1 MQPFFLALATVIFQG
16 LPIFGVAPQGK
27 PLVLEKG
34 DRIAIVGNTLAER
47 MQHSGYLEALIQA
60 RFPDNE
66 LVIRNLGFSAD
77 EITTRLR
84 SQSFGTPEEWL
95 AKVQANVIFAFFGY
109 NESFAGTEGLPLFKA
124 QLDNYLKSLTTTKFD
139 GQSLPRVVLFSPI
152 AHENLRSIH
161 LPDGKENNQRL
172 AVYSKAMAEVAV
184 ARQVLFV
191 DLFTPTLAIQSQ
203 GNPWTI
209 NGIHLND
216 HGNSALARVIEK
228 ALFDQPVPETN
239 LKRIQRAVLDKN
251 QHWFARYRTT
261 DGYSVFGGRAGLV
274 FAPDKQTNFVVMQRE
289 MEVLD
294 VMTANRDRRIWAV
307 AKGGDIKVDDS
318 NTPPFLEVK
327 TNKPGPLEGGKHR
340 FLSGQESIDL
350 MKMGKNLK
358 VNLFASE
365 ETFPELVNPVQM
377 SWDTKG
383 RLWVAVW
390 PTYPHFKPKEAMN
403 DKLLVLEDTNGDGKA
418 DKVTTFA
425 DDLHCPTGFE
435 HWNGGVLVAQ
445 TPDLWFLK
453 DTDGDGKADLKE
465 RIVHGLDSADT
476 HHASNSFVLDPAGG
490 LYFQEGTFHHTQ
502 VESPW
507 GAPRRC
513 ANAGVYRYDPR
524 RQKFEVY
531 ITFGFANPHGHVFDR
546 WGQDIVVDGTGATPF
561 HAALFSGHLDYPNKH
576 NRPPQ
581 VYQQRT
587 RPCPGMEYLSSPH
600 FPEEYQD
607 NLLVGNAIGFQ
618 GILRYKIEP
627 DGGSFKGTELEP
639 IISSSDPNF
648 RPSDM
653 KIGPDGAIYLIDW
666 HNPIIGHMQHNL
678 RDPSRGR
685 SHGRIYRITHEGRP
699 LAKSPPIAGEPISR
713 LLEILRHPT
722 ERVRYAARNELGSR
736 KPVEVLDHA
745 KVWIASLD
753 KTDSNYVH
761 NMLEGLWLH
770 QNLDAVNPEL
780 LQAVLTSTDHRA
792 RAAAVR
798 VLSHWLDR
806 IPNALNLLRKLAA
819 DNHPLVRVEAVR
831 TASFFTSPEALDIP
845 FIAGEAPPD
854 PFVDFVREE
863 TLRTLEPHWKKAL
876 ADKRPIDLKNER
888 AARFLLRGMSV
899 ESLLMG
905 KKTTAV
911 LREIL
916 MRPGLREEVRRE
928 ALRDLA
934 QREDKSQAVVA
945 LEMIRTGSKGETIE
959 ESVLLEL
966 VRLLVAQPAAQLEQL
981 RPVIESL
988 ALTATQELLRQIGWV
1003 ILMNLDGSE
1012 EKAWGLAVLKVG
1024 SLRDW
1029 IHSSDLIADVS
1040 LRAKLYPRLAGLLDG
1055 LPANLNDTRSRRVL
1069 GRFVRVELVG
1079 PQRTLTLAE
1088 IEVDSDGNNVARQGK
1103 ARQSSEGYGGGPGR
1117 AIDGNKSGSYGDNG
1131 QTHSAEGTPNPW
1143 WELDLGS
1150 EFPIDSVRIYN
1161 RTDGNFGLRLAN
1173 YTLKVLDNSR
1183 NVVFEKKDQPAP
1195 QGFSQVE
1202 VGGANPSRTIK
1213 ADAMLSLAGNRGQEE
1228 NSFRLL
1234 AEAFRLPDDKNAAI
1248 KALLRLPSKA
1258 CPTPIANRL
1267 IGDLIKSLKALPAK
1281 DRTGAQ
1287 ALEAMELADN
1297 LIGTLAPKDA
1307 MRLREELGEIAVR
1320 VIRLGTLPERMSYDK
1335 EILVVKAGRP
1345 IEFIL
1350 GNSDLMPHNFVIT
1363 KPGSL
1368 EEIGKAGEI
1377 SATHPDAAAR
1387 HYVPRSDK
1395 VLLASRLLQPRETQK
1410 LNFVAPKEPGV
1421 YPFVCTYPGHWM
1433 RMYGAMYVVADPDAF
1448 QAAPDAYLLA
1458 NKLEA
1463 VDGLLRD
1470 KRSRTEWKVE
1480 DLNQAVTDLTD
1491 RSYGNGKLM
1500 FKVATCVACHKME
1513 NEGNVFGPDLTK
1525 PDPKWGPQDIL
1536 REIIQPS
1543 LKIHEKYQSEIFEMD
1558 NGKIVTGIILE
1569 EKDGKIQVMENPL
1582 ASTKPTILEKSKVEG
1597 RKKSPVSTMPKGLL
1611 DKLNRDEVLDLI
1623 AYILAKGDKKHRSF
1637 QGHNH

>member
-1 MQPFFLALATVIFQG
+1 MRPFYLAMAAFFFLG
-16 LPIFGVAPQGK
+16 LPTFGVAPEGK
-27 PLVLEKG
+27 PLVLAKG

-47 MQHSGYLEALIQA
+47 MQHSGHLEALIQA
-60 RFPDNE
+60 RFPDKE

-124 QLDNYLKSLTTTKFD
+124 QLDTYLKNLTATKFD
-139 GQSLPRVVLFSPI
+139 GQSVPRVVLFSPI
-152 AHENLRSIH
+152 AHENLHSSN

-172 AVYSKAMAEVAV
+172 AVYTKAMAEVAA

-191 DLFTPTLAIQSQ
+191 DLFTPTLAGQTQ
-203 GNPWTI
+203 GQPWTI

-216 HGNSALARVIEK
+216 HGNAALARVIEK
-228 ALFDQPVPETN
+228 NLFDQAVPETN
-239 LKRIQRAVLDKN
+239 LNRIRQAVLDKN
-251 QHWFARYRTT
+251 HQWFARYRTT

-307 AKGGDIKVDDS
+307 AQGGDLKVLDS

-403 DKLLVLEDTNGDGKA
+403 DKLLILEDTDGDGKA

-453 DTDGDGKADLKE
+453 DTDGDGKADHKE

-561 HAALFSGHLDYPNKH
+561 HSALFSGHLDYPNKH

-587 RPCPGMEYLSSPH
+587 RPCPAMEYLSSPH

-607 NLLVGNAIGFQ
+607 NLLVGNVIGFQ
-618 GILRYKIEP
+618 GIMRYKIEP
-627 DGGSFKGTELEP
+627 DGGSYKGTELEP
-639 IISSSDPNF
+639 IISSTDPNF

-653 KIGPDGAIYLIDW
+653 KVGPDGAIYLIDW

-685 SHGRIYRITHEGRP
+685 SHGRIYRIIHEGRP
-699 LAKSPPIAGEPISR
+699 LAKSPTIAGEPIAL
-713 LLEILRHPT
+713 LLEVLKHPT

-736 KPVEVLDHA
+736 KSGEVLAAA
-745 KVWIASLD
+745 KVWIARLD
-753 KTDSNYVH
+753 KTDPNYEH
-761 NMLEGLWLH
+761 NLLEGLWLH
-770 QNLDAVNPEL
+770 QSLDSVNPEL
-780 LQAVLTSTDHRA
+780 LQAVFAAKDPRA

-798 VLSHWLDR
+798 VLSHWLER
-806 IPNALNLLRKLAA
+806 IPNALNLLRQYAA
-819 DNHPLVRVEAVR
+819 DEHPLVRVEAVR
-831 TASFFTSPEALDIP
+831 AASFLLSPEALDIP
-845 FIAGEAPPD
+845 FIAGEGQTD
-854 PFVDFVREE
+854 PFVDFVRGE
-863 TLRTLEPHWKKAL
+863 TLRALEPHWKKAL
-876 ADKRPIDLKNER
+876 ADKRPIDLKNGS

-899 ESLLMG
+899 EALLKE
-905 KKTTAV
+905 KKTAAV

-916 MRPGLREEVRRE
+916 MRPGVREEIRRGV
-928 ALRDLA
+928 LKDLA
-934 QREDKSQAVVA
+934 QLEDKTQAVVA
-945 LEMIRTGSKGETIE
+945 LEVIRTDSKADPMP
-959 ESVLLEL
+959 ESVLLEM
-966 VRLLVAQPAAQLEQL
+966 VRLLVGQPAVQLEQL
-981 RPVIESL
+981 RPDIEKL
-988 ALTATQELLRQIGWV
+988 AQTSPQEILRQIGWV

-1012 EKAWGLAVLKVG
+1012 VKAWDLAVQKVA
-1024 SLRDW
+1024 SLRDLVR
-1029 IHSSDLIADVS
+1029 STDLISDVS
-1040 LRAKLYPRLAGLLDG
+1040 IRAKLYPRLVNLLKG
-1055 LPANLNDTRSRRVL
+1055 LPANLDDTRSRRVL

-1079 PQRTLTLAE
+1079 AQRTLTLAE
-1088 IEVDSDGNNVARQGK
+1088 VEVNSDGNNVAILGK
-1103 ARQSSEGYGGGPGR
+1103 ARQSSVGYGGGPEK
-1117 AIDGNKSGSYGDNG
+1117 AIDGKKSGSYGDNG

-1150 EFPIDSVRIYN
+1150 EFPIDSIRVYN
-1161 RTDGNFGLRLAN
+1161 RTDGNFGLRLSN
-1173 YTLKVLDNSR
+1173 YTLKVLDSSR
-1183 NVVFEKKDQPAP
+1183 NVAFEKKDNPAP
-1195 QGFSQVE
+1195 LGSALVE
-1202 VGGANPSRTIK
+1202 VGGANPARTIK
-1213 ADAMLSLAGNRGQEE
+1213 ADAMLSLTGIRGQEE

-1234 AEAFRLPDDKNAAI
+1234 AEAYGLPEDKNAAI
-1248 KALLRLPSKA
+1248 KAMLRLPGKA
-1258 CPTPIANRL
+1258 CSAPMANQL
-1267 IGDLIKSLKALPAK
+1267 IGDLLKTLKALPAK
-1281 DRTGAQ
+1281 DRTGTQ

-1297 LIGTLAPKDA
+1297 LIGTLAPIDA
-1307 MRLREELGEIAVR
+1307 VRLRAEMGEIAVR
-1320 VIRLGTLPERMSYDK
+1320 VIRLGTLPERMAYDK

-1345 IEFIL
+1345 IEFLL

-1363 KPGSL
+1363 KPGAL
-1368 EEIGKAGEI
+1368 EEVGKAGEV
-1377 SATHPDAAAR
+1377 SATQADAAAR
-1387 HYVPRSDK
+1387 QYVPRSDK
-1395 VLLASRLLQPRETQK
+1395 ILLASRLLQPRETQR
-1410 LNFVAPKEPGV
+1410 LSFVAPREPGI

-1433 RMYGAMYVVADPDAF
+1433 RMYGALYVVADPDAF
-1448 QAAPDAYLLA
+1448 QVAPDAYLLA

-1463 VDGLLRD
+1463 KDGLLKD
-1470 KRSRTEWKVE
+1470 KRSRTEWKIE
-1480 DLNQAVTDLTD
+1480 DLSQAVTELTG

-1536 REIIQPS
+1536 REIIEPS
-1543 LKIHEKYQSEIFEMD
+1543 HKINDKYQSEIFEMD

-1569 EKDGKIQVMENPL
+1569 EKDGKIHVMENPL

-1611 DKLNRDEVLDLI
+1611 DKLTRDEVLDLI
-1623 AYILAKGDKKHRSF
+1623 AYILAKGDKKHPFF